1 MKILKMRNGIALM
14 AVLVIMLIT
23 SLFIPVIFNLS
34 NTSIRIAITGTDRQ
48 RSSYLARTICEMSVA
63 AFKNFDSDPY
73 TRIDPNTDP
82 DHTIRNN
89 YTGLTAEEKALLDP
103 IIDKYY
109 DLKNK
114 EISSINAERVYMY
127 STTTTGTEYVKV
139 TTRNG
144 VEIETKISKKQYD
157 ELLIAYEDMT
167 TKGEDPGYTL
177 KEYPNKKIE
186 EIVYAT
192 KNTDEYD
199 EYSTKPEIYT
209 LVGDG
214 QCIITYDDSVH
225 YYITDNATQVVTE
238 LKDTASQTAE
248 QQYKQKVA
256 ELETALKNGQDV
268 AYSVSKKENR
278 NLTFTS
284 TATVKGIVTKRSCV
298 LVLQTYPGEEDWLV
312 LGIGDENGNRT
323 GSGGNQVFVD
333 PSKASARIPIEY
345 NQAIGSS
352 YIKQTL
358 LVYSAVGNMLIQP
371 AKMADRNN
379 PLKDGNGNIIRDA
392 QGNIVYG
399 EASTGVNNSEF
410 VLGVQPG
417 LNTTPNDDPSYEIID
432 GMNYE
437 KTQEIA
443 QMNNFVAFTST
454 NAIQVDM
461 PVNLLVNPC
470 RANRVGDNISKKNG
484 SLFKVMM
491 FQAPTIQ
498 FNRRIDT
505 MMSFYVPTNNAN
517 ARRMSSI
524 VLMAPED
531 TPYSYWNEDRQK
543 VVKAGMVYFQE
554 DCYLWIIPYGED
566 GSASSWAGFL
576 SETVYERDSDFT
588 KIKIA
593 NAGDVWQFNADV
605 TVKGE
610 NGKNER
616 VGLSLTGYY
625 LETDYI
631 PNMEKIETGDWW
643 KIWSNT
649 KTAIFANYMNGAF
662 GERETT
668 YVKDDFHFFG
678 NMKTD
683 PIPVPEVDDYYT
695 IWTD

>member
-14 AVLVIMLIT
+14 AVLVIMLLT
-23 SLFIPVIFNLS
+23 SLFIPVMFNLS
-34 NTSIRIAITGTDRQ
+34 TTSIKIAITGTDRQ
-48 RSSYLARTICEMSVA
+48 RSSYLARTVCEMSVA
-63 AFKNFDSDPY
+63 AFKNFDSEPY
-73 TRIDPNTDP
+73 TKIDPNAIDELSGEKLTDL
-82 DHTIRNN
+82 
-89 YTGLTAEEKALLDP
+89 YTGISEDEKKNYDP
-103 IIDKYY
+103 LIEQYNL
-109 DLKNK
+109 LKNK
-114 EISSINAERVYMY
+114 QIEYINTERVYMY
-127 STTTTGTEYVKV
+127 STTTTGIEYVKV

-157 ELLIAYEDMT
+157 ELLIALEAMVGR
-167 TKGEDPGYTL
+167 GENPGYEL
-177 KEYPNKKIE
+177 REYPNRE
-186 EIVYAT
+186 VENVVYAT
-192 KNTDEYD
+192 KNTPEYA
-199 EYSTKPEIYT
+199 EYSGKPELYK
-209 LVGDG
+209 LVGDA
-214 QCIITYDDSVH
+214 QCKITYDDSVH
-225 YYITDNATQVVTE
+225 YYITNNDTQVVE
-238 LKDTASQTAE
+238 EVDEDTYKSKLATLE
-248 QQYKQKVA
+248 Q
-256 ELETALKNGQDV
+256 ALKNNQNV
-268 AYSVSKKENR
+268 TYSVSKKDNK

-284 TATVKGIVTKRSCV
+284 TATVKGMVTKRSCV

-333 PSKASARIPIEY
+333 PKKASARIPIEY
-345 NQAIGSS
+345 NQAIDSS

-371 AKMADRNN
+371 AKMIDKNT
-379 PLKDGNGNIIRDA
+379 PKKDANGNIIKDA
-392 QGNIVYG
+392 QGNIVYE

-437 KTQEIA
+437 SSKEVA

-470 RANRVGDNISKKNG
+470 RANRLGDNISRKNG

-498 FNRRIDT
+498 FNRRLDM
-505 MMSFYVPTNNAN
+505 MMSFYVPTNNSD

-524 VLMAPED
+524 VLMAPES
-531 TPYSYWNEDRQK
+531 TPYNYWNEDRQQ

-593 NAGDVWQFNADV
+593 SAGDVYQFNADV
-605 TVKGE
+605 TVDAD
-610 NGKNER
+610 NGKKER

-625 LETDYI
+625 LETEYI
-631 PNMEKIETGDWW
+631 PKMQEYEEGNWW
-643 KIWSNT
+643 QIWNNT
-649 KTAIFANYMNGAF
+649 KTAIFASYMNGAF
-662 GERETT
+662 GERDKT
-668 YVKDDFHFFG
+668 YYPDDFKYFG

-683 PIPVPEVDDYYT
+683 PIEVPEVDDYFT

>member
-14 AVLVIMLIT
+14 AVLIIMLLT

-34 NTSIRIAITGTDRQ
+34 NTSIRIAVTGTDRQ
-48 RSSYLARTICEMSVA
+48 ISSYFARTICEMSVA
-63 AFKNFDSDPY
+63 AFKNFDSEPY
-73 TRIDPNTDP
+73 TRIDPNDTEAKD
-82 DHTIRNN
+82 R
-89 YTGLTAEEKALLDP
+89 YTNLSAEEKATLDP
-103 IIDKYY
+103 LILEFYELKNKLNDTSYIDTQTIYMFETSSTGAEYVKIVTRNGVQEEIKISEKRYDELQIIEESMRENGEDPGFTVKKYP
-109 DLKNK
+109 NK
-114 EISSINAERVYMY
+114 EIS
-127 STTTTGTEYVKV
+127 K
-139 TTRNG
+139 
-144 VEIETKISKKQYD
+144 
-157 ELLIAYEDMT
+157 
-167 TKGEDPGYTL
+167 
-177 KEYPNKKIE
+177 
-186 EIVYAT
+186 IVYASAE
-192 KNTDEYD
+192 TDEYD
-199 EYSTKPEIYT
+199 TYSGSDDYELI
-209 LVGDG
+209 GQG
-214 QCIITYDDSVH
+214 QCRITYDDSIH
-225 YYITDNATQVVTE
+225 YYVTDNDTQAVEEVDEATYNEKLATLESALAAGNTVT
-238 LKDTASQTAE
+238 
-248 QQYKQKVA
+248 
-256 ELETALKNGQDV
+256 
-268 AYSVSKKENR
+268 YSVSKKN
-278 NLTFTS
+278 NKNMTFTS

-312 LGIGDENGNRT
+312 LGIGDANGNRT

-333 PSKASARIPIEY
+333 PKKASARIPIEY

-379 PLKDGNGNIIRDA
+379 PMKDDKGNIIRDA
-392 QGNIVYG
+392 EGNIVYK
-399 EASTGVNNSEF
+399 EAATGVNNSEF

-505 MMSFYVPTNNAN
+505 MMSFYVPTNNQD

-524 VLMAPED
+524 VLMAPES
-531 TPYSYWNEDRQK
+531 TPYNYWNEGRGK

-566 GSASSWAGFL
+566 GSSSSWAGFL

-593 NAGDVWQFNADV
+593 SAGDVYQFNADV
-605 TVKGE
+605 SVKGE
-610 NGKNER
+610 NGKFER

-625 LETDYI
+625 LETEYI
-631 PNMEKIETGDWW
+631 PNMEKLESGSWW
-643 KIWSNT
+643 QIWSNT

-668 YVKDDFHFFG
+668 YVKDDFKYVG
-678 NMKTD
+678 NMKSD
-683 PIPVPEVDDYYT
+683 PIEAPEVDDYYT

>member
-34 NTSIRIAITGTDRQ
+34 TTSIKIAITGTDRQ

-63 AFKNFDSDPY
+63 AFKNFDSEPY

-82 DHTIRNN
+82 DHKIRDN
-89 YTGLTAEEKALLDP
+89 YTGLTEEEKNLLDP
-103 IIDKYY
+103 VIAKYF

-114 EISSINAERVYMY
+114 KIDNINVEKVYMY
-127 STTTTGTEYVKV
+127 STTTTGTKYVKI
-139 TTRNG
+139 TKRNG
-144 VEIETKISKKQYD
+144 VEIENKISKKQYD

-167 TKGEDPGYTL
+167 TKGEDPGFTL
-177 KEYPNKKIE
+177 KEYPNREVE

-192 KNTDEYD
+192 KDTPEYE
-199 EYSTKPEIYT
+199 EYSTKPEVYE
-209 LVGDG
+209 LVGEG
-214 QCIITYDDSVH
+214 QCVITYDDSTH
-225 YYITDNATQVVTE
+225 YYRTDIATQVVEEVDENT
-238 LKDTASQTAE
+238 
-248 QQYKQKVA
+248 YKSDLA
-256 ELETALKNGQDV
+256 NLESALKNNQDV
-268 AYSVSKKENR
+268 TYSVSKKENK

-284 TATVKGIVTKRSCV
+284 TATVKGMVTKRSCV

-379 PLKDGNGNIIRDA
+379 PKKDANGNIIRDA
-392 QGNIVYG
+392 EGNIIYD
-399 EASTGVNNSEF
+399 EAATGVNNSEF

-417 LNTTPNDDPSYEIID
+417 LNTTPNDDPSYKIID

-505 MMSFYVPTNNAN
+505 MMSFYVPTNNAD

-531 TPYSYWNEDRQK
+531 TPYNYWNEDRQK

-566 GSASSWAGFL
+566 GSSSSWAGFL

-593 NAGDVWQFNADV
+593 SAGDVYQFNADV

-610 NGKNER
+610 NGKDER

-625 LETDYI
+625 LETEYI
-631 PNMEKIETGDWW
+631 PNMEKLESGSWW
-643 KIWSNT
+643 QIWSNT

-668 YVKDDFHFFG
+668 YVKDDFKYFG

-683 PIPVPEVDDYYT
+683 PIEVPEVDDYYT

>member
-1 MKILKMRNGIALM
+1 MKFLKMRNGIALV
-14 AVLVIMLIT
+14 AVLTIMLVT
-23 SLFIPVIFNLS
+23 SLFIPVMFNLTD
-34 NTSIRIAITGTDRQ
+34 TSLRVAITGTDRQ

-63 AFKNFDSDPY
+63 AFKSFDSEEY
-73 TRIDPNTDP
+73 TKIDPNDTEARD
-82 DHTIRNN
+82 R
-89 YTGLTAEEKALLDP
+89 YTGITDEEKAKLDP
-103 IIDKYY
+103 IILAYY
-109 DLKNK
+109 ELKNK
-114 EISSINAERVYMY
+114 NRSYIDTEKVYMY
-127 STTTTGTEYVKV
+127 STITNGMEYVRV
-139 TTRNG
+139 ISRNG
-144 VEIETKISKKQYD
+144 VEIENKISKKVYD

-167 TKGEDPGYTL
+167 TRGEDPGYELRT
-177 KEYPNKKIE
+177 YDNRQVE
-186 EIVYAT
+186 EVVYAT
-192 KNTDEYD
+192 YGTDKYT
-199 EYSTKPEIYT
+199 EYSGNPTKYK
-209 LVGDG
+209 LVGEG
-214 QCIITYDDSVH
+214 QCRITYDDSIQYFV
-225 YYITDNATQVVTE
+225 TDIATQVTE
-238 LKDTASQTAE
+238 EVDEEEYNQKLENLENTLKA
-248 QQYKQKVA
+248 
-256 ELETALKNGQDV
+256 NGIV
-268 AYSVSKKENR
+268 SYSVSKKENK
-278 NLTFTS
+278 NVTFTS
-284 TATVKGIVTKRSCV
+284 TATVKNMTTTRSCI

-312 LGIGDENGNRT
+312 LGIGDENGKRT

-333 PSKASARIPIEY
+333 PKKASARIPIEY
-345 NQAIGSS
+345 NQAIDSS

-358 LVYSAVGNMLIQP
+358 LVYSAVGNMLIKP
-371 AKMADRNN
+371 AQLTDKNN

-392 QGNIVYG
+392 EGNIVYG
-399 EASTGVNNSEF
+399 EASTGINNSEF

-470 RANRVGDNISKKNG
+470 RANRVGDNITKKNG

-505 MMSFYVPTNNAN
+505 MMSFYVPTNNAD

-524 VLMAPED
+524 VLMAPES
-531 TPYSYWNEDRQK
+531 TPYNYWNEDRQK
-543 VVKAGMVYFQE
+543 VVKAGMVYFEE

-566 GSASSWAGFL
+566 GSSSSWAGFL

-593 NAGDVWQFNADV
+593 NAGDVYQFNADV

-610 NGKNER
+610 NGENER
-616 VGLSLTGYY
+616 VGVSLTGYY
-625 LETDYI
+625 LETEYI
-631 PNMEKIETGDWW
+631 PNMEKYETGDWW

-649 KTAIFANYMNGAF
+649 KTAIFANYMQGAF

-668 YVKDDFHFFG
+668 YVKDDFKYFG
-678 NMKTD
+678 NMKQD
-683 PIPVPEVDDYYT
+683 PIETPEVDDYVT
-695 IWTD
+695 IWKD